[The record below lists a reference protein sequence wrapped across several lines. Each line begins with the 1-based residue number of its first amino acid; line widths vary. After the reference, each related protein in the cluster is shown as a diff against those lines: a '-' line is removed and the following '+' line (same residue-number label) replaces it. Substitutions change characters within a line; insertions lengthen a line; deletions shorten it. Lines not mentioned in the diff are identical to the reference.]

1 MTADRHP
8 RLRETRA
15 ALGRLLKNPSGAVG
29 LILLLIFGGVALF
42 APLLAPPDRPHDPYR
57 MPRAGY
63 ATTPRPP
70 SADHPFG
77 TTSGQ
82 YDIRHGV
89 IWGTRTAFTIGFFV
103 VGISALVGGIL
114 GLVSGYAG
122 GMVDEVLMRLT
133 DVVFAVPGL
142 VLAMAIVVARG
153 RGLDSV
159 MLALALIGWRNY
171 VRVMRAGVLA
181 VRDREFVDAARLAG
195 ASGPAIMFR
204 HLLPNAVFPV
214 LVIATMEMG
223 STVVTAAFMSFVGLG
238 APKGYADWGQMVAL
252 ARNYIVG
259 PPDDPFRFWHTVLI
273 PGGCIVLFVLAWNL
287 LGDALRDAL
296 DPRLR
301 RE

>member
-1 MTADRHP
+1 MNPDRRP
-8 RLRETRA
+8 RLRE
-15 ALGRLLKNPSGAVG
+15 ALDTLRRLLKNPSGALG
-29 LILLLIFGGVALF
+29 LFLLAIFGGIALF
-42 APLLAPPDRPHDPYR
+42 APLLAPPNRPQDPYR

-70 SADHPFG
+70 SPDHPFG

-82 YDIRHGV
+82 YDIRYGV
-89 IWGTRTAFTIGFFV
+89 VWGARTAFAVGFFV
-103 VGISALVGGIL
+103 VGISAGVGGLL

-122 GMVDEVLMRLT
+122 GWVDEILMRLT
-133 DVVFAVPGL
+133 DIVFAVPGL

-159 MLALALIGWRNY
+159 MLALALVGWRNY
-171 VRVMRAGVLA
+171 VRVMRAGVLS
-181 VRDREFVDAARLAG
+181 VRHREFVDAARLAG
-195 ASGPAIMFR
+195 ASGPAIMIR
-204 HLLPNAVFPV
+204 HLLPNSIFPV

-238 APKGYADWGQMVAL
+238 APAGFADWGQMVAL

-259 PPDDPFRFWHTVLI
+259 PPDDPFRFWYTVLI